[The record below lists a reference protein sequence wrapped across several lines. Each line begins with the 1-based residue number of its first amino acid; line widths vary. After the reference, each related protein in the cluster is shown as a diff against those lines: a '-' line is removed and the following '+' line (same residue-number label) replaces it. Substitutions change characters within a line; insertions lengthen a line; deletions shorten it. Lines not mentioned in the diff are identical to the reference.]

1 MSSQGQ
7 LSNKEKHVGSDVV
20 NLFLVQMLAGGVL
33 SFLLALRFWDSLEIL

>member
-1 MSSQGQ
+1 MFSQGQ

-33 SFLLALRFWDSLEIL
+33 SFLLALHFWGSLEIL